1 MIRIAVVEDEKTY
14 QDKLKEYIKRFEGEC
29 GQSFQITFFKDGL
42 DIVDDYKPIWDII
55 LMDIKMKHMDGMET
69 AEKIRRYDPAV
80 LIIFITTMAQY
91 AIKGYEVDA
100 LDFVLKPITYSQF
113 SQKMQKALAMLKK
126 GEDKFLLLPQ
136 EDRKERVST
145 NEILFIEVRNHYLHV
160 VTGRTTY
167 VMRYSMQE
175 IEKELQDYHFVRCNN
190 SYLVNLKNVTGV
202 QKDSVLVGTHELPI
216 SRPKKKLFL
225 KALSDYLGA
234 GYH

>member
-1 MIRIAVVEDEKTY
+1 MIRIAVVEDEKSY
-14 QDKLKEYIKRFEGEC
+14 QDKLKEYIGRFETEC
-29 GQSFQITFFKDGL
+29 GQPFQITFFRDGL
-42 DIVDDYKPIWDII
+42 DIVDDYRPIWDII

-69 AEKIRRYDPAV
+69 AGKIRRYDPAV

-160 VTGRTTY
+160 VTGGTTY